1 MDRGDRYNPPFLPL
15 PSLPSTSMT
24 NALFT
29 PFELRGLVLPNRIV
43 VSPMCQYSSEH
54 GSANDWHLM
63 HLGQFAMGAAGL
75 VITEATH
82 VSAVGRISHR
92 CLGLYSDDNEA
103 TLQRVV
109 TFCQR
114 YGVAKLGIQLAH
126 AGRKG
131 SVHPPAEGSKPLA
144 PGERPWTT
152 LAPSALP
159 FGPGWH
165 TPQALTREGLRE
177 VKQQFVEATQRAAR
191 IGFDLA
197 ELHAGHG
204 YLLHEFLSPIS
215 NQRDDEYGGSTANR
229 MRFPLEVFEAVR
241 AAWPAQRPLGVRVS
255 ATDWVEG
262 GWTPEETVLLA
273 RELKALG
280 CDFLDLTS
288 GQLDPRQQIPFAPG
302 YNLPFAEKV
311 KREAG
316 VAVMAVG
323 MITRAQQAEDIVAS
337 GRADLVAI
345 ARAVMDDPRWAWHA
359 ARELGA
365 QTAYAPNYQRCHPSV
380 WKP

>member
-1 MDRGDRYNPPFLPL
+1 M
-15 PSLPSTSMT
+15 TS
-24 NALFT
+24 ALFT
-29 PFELRGLVLPNRIV
+29 PFELRGLALPNRIV
-43 VSPMCQYSSEH
+43 VSPMCQYSSQQ

-75 VITEATH
+75 LITEATH

-103 TLQRVV
+103 TLKRVV
-109 TFCQR
+109 DFCRR

-131 SVHPPAEGSKPLA
+131 SVHTPAEGSKPLA
-144 PGERPWTT
+144 SGEQPWTT
-152 LAPSALP
+152 VAPSALP

-215 NQRDDEYGGSTANR
+215 NRREDEYGGSTANR

-323 MITRAQQAEDIVAS
+323 MITRARQAEDIVAS

-345 ARAVMDDPRWAWHA
+345 ARAMMDDPRWAWHA
-359 ARELGA
+359 ARELGE
-365 QTAYAPNYQRCHPSV
+365 QTAYAPSYQRCHPSV